1 MMTFFHTLL
10 GKLRPNQKNRL
21 VRMPDHERRRNTC
34 ETATTSNARRRNAQL
49 HRLLAALCT
58 GLAVF
63 AALQSVHLAVATQPI
78 VLVTKAIAKGSTI
91 TRQALTLREIP
102 YDKALQGAF
111 HTLDDATGAI
121 AQVDI
126 AQDDILMP
134 AMARASPTVPQG
146 YTGIEVRL
154 ASATDDMLPG
164 DQVTLSST
172 ATLGSGMPDMPD
184 GSGPPPDDAGVQ
196 LRTLCPHALM
206 TGKPTKDAQGN
217 TVVVF
222 AMPPTEAAAV
232 LQAQEYSAI
241 IATIN

>member
-21 VRMPDHERRRNTC
+21 VRMPDHEQRRNTC
-34 ETATTSNARRRNAQL
+34 ETTTTPNARRRNAQL

-78 VLVTKAIAKGSTI
+78 VLVTRAIAKGSTI

-111 HTLDDATGAI
+111 LTLDDATGAI

-172 ATLGSGMPDMPD
+172 ATLGSGMPD
-184 GSGPPPDDAGVQ
+184 GSGSPPDDAGVQ
-196 LRTLCPHALM
+196 LRTLCPRALM

-222 AMPPTEAAAV
+222 AMPPAEAAAV

-241 IATIN
+241 IATVN

>member
-10 GKLRPNQKNRL
+10 EKLRPSQNNRL
-21 VRMPDHERRRNTC
+21 VRIPIHERQLNTSG
-34 ETATTSNARRRNAQL
+34 TATSPNARRRSVQL
-49 HRLLAALCT
+49 HRLLAALCA

-63 AALQSVHLAVATQPI
+63 AALQSVRLTVATQPI
-78 VLVTKAIAKGSTI
+78 VLVTRAIARGNTI
-91 TRQALTLREIP
+91 TRQALALREIP

-111 HTLDDATGAI
+111 HTLDDAAGAI

-154 ASATDDMLPG
+154 ASAADDMLPG
-164 DQVTLSST
+164 DQVTLSS
-172 ATLGSGMPDMPD
+172 AAALGSGMPNTPD
-184 GSGPPPDDAGVQ
+184 GSGSSPEDSGVY
-196 LRTLCPHALM
+196 LHTLCPRALM
-206 TGKPTKDAQGN
+206 TGKPAKDAQGN
-217 TVVVF
+217 TTVVF
-222 AMPPTEAAAV
+222 AMPPGEAAAV

-241 IATIN
+241 IATVN